1 MHISIEQQ
9 TKILANKQTT
19 GARITP
25 KQPNP
30 PPALTPLIPINHKQ
44 ISHNNRQIIAKSKT
58 EINRNI

>member
-19 GARITP
+19 DARIAP

-30 PPALTPLIPINHKQ
+30 PPALTPLTPTNHKQ
-44 ISHNNRQIIAKSKT
+44 ISHNNHQLIAQLKT
-58 EINRNI
+58 EISTDI